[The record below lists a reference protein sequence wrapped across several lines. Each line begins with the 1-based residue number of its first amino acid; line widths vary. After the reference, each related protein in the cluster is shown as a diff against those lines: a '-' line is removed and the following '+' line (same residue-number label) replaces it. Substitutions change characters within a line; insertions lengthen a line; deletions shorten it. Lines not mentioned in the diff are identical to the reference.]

1 MGSNST
7 DISYHF
13 GQMGSG
19 HIKDAASD
27 LKPPHGRVI
36 VAIQCLESV
45 AFSHLE
51 PDTSFNSTLVDS
63 SDSYGDGV
71 AFVGTTNG
79 NTRANGLDNSDSSAE
94 SVNIASTVIFPTG
107 TMLYGRWK
115 RVSLNADMTHGV
127 IVYYGK

>member
-1 MGSNST
+1 MGLNST

-19 HIKDAASD
+19 HIKASASD

-115 RVSLNADMTHGV
+115 RVSLNANMTHGV

>member
-1 MGSNST
+1 MGLNST

-19 HIKDAASD
+19 HIKASAWD

-51 PDTSFNSTLVDS
+51 PDTSYSSTLVDS
-63 SDSYGDGV
+63 SDSYGDGIG
-71 AFVGTTNG
+71 FIGTTNG
-79 NTRANGLDNSDSSAE
+79 DTRAHGLDNSDSSAE

-107 TMLYGRWK
+107 TILYGRWK
-115 RVSLNADMTHGV
+115 RVSLNSNMTHGI